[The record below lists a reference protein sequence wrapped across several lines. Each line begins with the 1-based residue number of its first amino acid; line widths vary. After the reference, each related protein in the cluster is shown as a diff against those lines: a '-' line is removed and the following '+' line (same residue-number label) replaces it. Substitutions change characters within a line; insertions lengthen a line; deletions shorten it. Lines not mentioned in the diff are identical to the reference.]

1 MAISLKKPEDIEILK
16 SAGKRLATVI
26 NEVGRAAVAG
36 VSTSELND
44 LAEALIRAE
53 GDTPAFLHYK
63 PQGAPR
69 PFPASACISIN
80 DVVVHGIPNEKPQT
94 LQDGDIV
101 SLDMGLVRKGL
112 VVDATITVGVGHID
126 EKAAALI
133 KVTKRALERAIA
145 AALPN
150 NYVSD
155 ISSAIEDSVIGTGF
169 SLAEEYG
176 GHGVGYKVHEDPHIP
191 NVTGFG
197 KGARLVPNMVLAIE
211 PIVIEGSNRFVVDRD
226 GYTVRT
232 KDGSRSAQY
241 EHTIAITETGPIIL
255 TIE

>member
-1 MAISLKKPEDIEILK
+1 MAISLKKPEEIEILK

-26 NEVGRAAVAG
+26 NEVGKAAVAG

-44 LAEALIRAE
+44 LAESLIRAE

-69 PFPASACISIN
+69 PFPASACISVN
-80 DVVVHGIPNEKPQT
+80 NVVVHGIPNENPQILT
-94 LQDGDIV
+94 EGDIV
-101 SLDMGLVRKGL
+101 SLDMGLIRKGL
-112 VVDATITVGVGHID
+112 VVDATITVGVGQID
-126 EKAAALI
+126 ERASSLI
-133 KVTKRALERAIA
+133 AVTKRALERAIA

-155 ISSAIEDSVIGTGF
+155 ISSAIEESVIGTGF

-176 GHGVGYKVHEDPHIP
+176 GHGVGYKVHEDPHVP

-211 PIVIEGSNRFVVDRD
+211 PIVVEGSNRFVVDRD

-232 KDGSRSAQY
+232 KDGSRSAQF
-241 EHTIAITETGPIIL
+241 EHTIVITNGKPIVV
-255 TIE
+255 TM

>member
-1 MAISLKKPEDIEILK
+1 MAISLKKPEEIEILK
-16 SAGKRLATVI
+16 SAGKRLAIVI
-26 NEVGRAAVAG
+26 NEVGKAAVAG
-36 VSTSELND
+36 VSTNELND
-44 LAEALIRAE
+44 LAESLIRKE
-53 GDTPAFLHYK
+53 GDIPAFLHYK

-80 DVVVHGIPNEKPQT
+80 NVVVHGIPNENPQI
-94 LQDGDIV
+94 LKEGDIV

-126 EKAAALI
+126 ERAASLI
-133 KVTKRALERAIA
+133 AVTKRALERAIA

-155 ISSAIEDSVIGTGF
+155 ISNAIEESVIGTGF

-176 GHGVGYKVHEDPHIP
+176 GHGVGYKVHEDPHVP

-211 PIVIEGSNRFVVDRD
+211 PIVIEGKNRFVVDRD

-232 KDGSRSAQY
+232 KDGSRSAQF
-241 EHTIAITETGPIIL
+241 EHTIVITNGKPVVVTA
-255 TIE
+255 